1 LRRVVRGLQCLSRGL
16 RQQALIVKRVFILAA
31 AGFAFV
37 GCRSHHVTEVTPAM
51 LAAVHA
57 DVRLVDGETTFVTRG
72 RSYELIGRTK
82 ADLAIVQPLLDR
94 DRTVMGRAFGDS
106 LAPVTVSVRRI
117 AADGG
122 PFVLAA
128 PVPQTTTTPV
138 VEVTLVDPNA
148 RREQNGRKSSASAQ
162 PTLEMIHARESLPVI
177 RAWLSAR
184 ASALTKKPAPST
196 EANGEADDP
205 RVPGW
210 TELAIASL
218 AGDSATLDHEI
229 EVLSERPD
237 LLYPLSSFLTMPR
250 PESFMAMGGGREG
263 RGGRSGGAG
272 GGAGAGGG
280 RGGMGGGGGRGGMGG
295 IGGRGGMGRGGA
307 GGGRAPGR
315 GSSDQGATELRGAAL
330 YSAEAGALGRYLVA
344 RGGYELMGGV
354 IDAQMRGDALDGVF
368 TKRTSMTLAKVESD
382 WFSWVVSHQKK

>member
-1 LRRVVRGLQCLSRGL
+1 
-16 RQQALIVKRVFILAA
+16 LAA

-57 DVRLVDGETTFVTRG
+57 DVRLVNGETTFVTRG
-72 RSYELIGRTK
+72 RSYELIGRSK
-82 ADLAIVQPLLDR
+82 ADLAIVQPMLDR
-94 DRTVMGRAFGDS
+94 DRTVMSRAFGDS

-128 PVPQTTTTPV
+128 PVPQTTITPV

-148 RREQNGRKSSASAQ
+148 RREKDGRKSQASAQ
-162 PTLEMIHARESLPVI
+162 PALEVIRARESLPVI

-184 ASALTKKPAPST
+184 ASALTKKPSPST

-218 AGDSATLDHEI
+218 AGDSAALDHEI

-263 RGGRSGGAG
+263 REGRGGRSGGAG

-280 RGGMGGGGGRGGMGG
+280 RGGIGGGGGRGGMGG
-295 IGGRGGMGRGGA
+295 IGGRGGMSRGGG
-307 GGGRAPGR
+307 GGGRASGR
-315 GSSDQGATELRGAAL
+315 GGSDEGAKELRGAAL

-354 IDAQMRGDALDGVF
+354 IDAQMRGDALDAVF
-368 TKRTSMTLAKVESD
+368 TKRTSMTLAQVEAD
-382 WFSWVVSHQKK
+382 WFGWVVSHQKK